1 VTAVLVS
8 VSLRGAH
15 VDIPDALE
23 LTAPLP
29 GLPDHVRY
37 SLTPLDEIG
46 VLFALRSDGEPQVR
60 LFVVPPREFFPD
72 YEPVIPSA
80 VRTALDLTDAETVL
94 LTVVSPPQ
102 GDEPATA
109 NLLAPIVVNAR
120 TGLAVQ
126 TVLDDSGWPLRAP
139 LG

>member
-1 VTAVLVS
+1 M
-8 VSLRGAH
+8 
-15 VDIPDALE
+15 PDGIDERVEIGERIERRQFDAIFV
-23 LTAPLP
+23 PHRV
-29 GLPDHVRY
+29 G
-37 SLTPLDEIG
+37 LDEIG
-46 VLFALRSDGEPQVR
+46 VLFALRSDGEPQIR

-80 VRTALDLTDAETVL
+80 VRTALDVTEAETVL

-120 TGLAVQ
+120 TGRAVQ